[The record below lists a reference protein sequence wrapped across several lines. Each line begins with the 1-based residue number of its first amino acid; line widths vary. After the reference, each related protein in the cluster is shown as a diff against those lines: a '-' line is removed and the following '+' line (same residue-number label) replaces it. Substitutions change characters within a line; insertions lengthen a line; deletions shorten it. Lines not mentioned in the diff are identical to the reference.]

1 MRKAAGPDG
10 LLTEHLKF
18 GEQAV
23 LTWLLKILNDVI
35 ELEVIP
41 DMLKCGSI
49 ISVYKRGGK
58 DPLDKNSYRGITVV
72 SILAKVLKTL
82 TLERLNT
89 IFLEA
94 GISHVN
100 QTAYRRYVGCA
111 DPIFATQE
119 TIAKQV

>member
-89 IFLEA
+89 MFLEA

-111 DPIFATQE
+111 DAIFAMQE
-119 TIAKQV
+119 TIAKHV